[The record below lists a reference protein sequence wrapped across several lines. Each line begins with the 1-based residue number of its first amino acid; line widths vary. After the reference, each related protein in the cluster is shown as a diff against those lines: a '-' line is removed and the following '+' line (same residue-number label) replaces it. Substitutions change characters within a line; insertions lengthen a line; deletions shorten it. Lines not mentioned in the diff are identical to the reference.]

1 MFLVQTRYQSR
12 LICIIHMYIA
22 ISKEKYKGK
31 KINKTTCTYTHPPT
45 PIQPSK
51 PQKTKKKKR
60 KKKKP
65 TLPSYRHA
73 IPLSPSSASL
83 LLLVLVLRV
92 AVIVIV
98 IIVAIIFRHVD
109 VPAVTGLVGEVWVF
123 VSRCCSSLVS
133 SLAICA

>member
-1 MFLVQTRYQSR
+1 
-12 LICIIHMYIA
+12 MYIA

-31 KINKTTCTYTHPPT
+31 KINKTTYTHPPT

-60 KKKKP
+60 KKKP